1 MRLDNF
7 DLNLL
12 VAFDVLL
19 QERNVTRAAKRL
31 NVTQAAMSASLKR
44 LRAAFQDDILIQHG
58 KKMIPTAHAI
68 ALAPRVSEMIMHLR
82 SLISSGRGFDASTS
96 DRLFRISAS
105 DYITTVLIV
114 PFLKVLH
121 REAPNIRLD
130 ISLPSPDS
138 MEQLSNGEI
147 DLMLSPEAFLQPDHP
162 REILFDERH
171 VVVGWS
177 GNPVMQQPLTAEAF
191 FDSGHVAVQIGH
203 QNSFIERALES
214 HGQER
219 RIEITAPSF
228 IQAPWLIPGTRR
240 LALMHE
246 RLAKI
251 VAPAASLI
259 IAEPPFALPVMQE
272 MMQFHA
278 SREMDEGVVWLRSRL
293 KEVAVEPYPED
304 III

>member
-1 MRLDNF
+1 M
-7 DLNLL
+7 
-12 VAFDVLL
+12 LL

-44 LRAAFQDDILIQHG
+44 LRASFQDDILTQHG

-68 ALAPRVSEMIMHLR
+68 ALAPRVSETIMHLR
-82 SLISSGRGFDASTS
+82 TLISSGRGFDAATS

-105 DYITTVLIV
+105 DYITTVVIV
-114 PFLKVLH
+114 PFLEILQQ
-121 REAPNIRLD
+121 EAPNIRLD
-130 ISLPSPDS
+130 ISLPSEKS
-138 MEQLSNGEI
+138 MEQLSNGGI
-147 DLMLSPEAFLQPDHP
+147 DLVLSPEEFLVSDHP
-162 REILFDERH
+162 RELLFEERH

-177 GNPVMQQPLTAEAF
+177 GNPIMCEPLTMEGF
-191 FDSGHVAVQIGH
+191 LSSGHVAVQIGH
-203 QNSFIERALES
+203 RNSFIERAFEA

-228 IQAPWLIPGTRR
+228 IQAPWLIPGTMR

-259 IAEPPFALPVMQE
+259 IAEPPIILPVMQE
-272 MMQFHA
+272 MMQYHA
-278 SREMDEGVVWLRSRL
+278 SRERDEAVIWLRKQLQQVVRSSSQS
-293 KEVAVEPYPED
+293 
-304 III
+304 

>member
-31 NVTQAAMSASLKR
+31 NVTQAAMSSALKR
-44 LRAAFQDDILIQHG
+44 LRESFQDDILSQHG

-68 ALAPRVSEMIMHLR
+68 ALAPRVSEMILHLR
-82 SLISSGRGFDASTS
+82 SLISSGKGFDAATS
-96 DRLFRISAS
+96 DRRFRLSAS

-114 PFLKVLH
+114 PFLEVLQ
-121 REAPNIRLD
+121 REAPHIRLN
-130 ISLPSPDS
+130 ISLPSHES

-147 DLMLSPEAFLQPDHP
+147 DLVLSPEEFMQRDHP
-162 REILFDERH
+162 REILFEERH
-171 VVVGWS
+171 VVVGWA
-177 GNPVMQQPLTAEAF
+177 GNPIMQQPLTVEDF
-191 FDSGHVAVQIGH
+191 YNSGHVAVQIGH
-203 QNSFIERALES
+203 RNSFIERALET
-214 HGQER
+214 HERER

-228 IQAPWLIPGTRR
+228 IQAPWLIPGTMR

-259 IAEPPFALPVMQE
+259 IAEPPITLPMMHE
-272 MMQFHA
+272 MMQYHA
-278 SREMDEGVVWLRSRL
+278 SRETDEAVIWLRRKL
-293 KEVAVEPYPED
+293 KQVGGIPTRS
-304 III
+304 

>member
-19 QERNVTRAAKRL
+19 QERNVTRAARRL

-44 LRAAFQDDILIQHG
+44 LRESFQDDILTQHG

-68 ALAPRVSEMIMHLR
+68 ALAPRVSETILHLR
-82 SLISSGRGFDASTS
+82 SLISSGRGFDPATS

-114 PFLKVLH
+114 PFLDVLQ

-130 ISLPSPDS
+130 ISLPSQES
-138 MEQLSNGEI
+138 AEQLSSGNL
-147 DLMLSPEAFLQPDHP
+147 DLVLSPEEFLQQGHP
-162 REILFDERH
+162 REVLFEERF

-177 GNPVMQQPLTAEAF
+177 ENPMMTRPLTAEEYF
-191 FDSGHVAVQIGH
+191 SSGHVAVQIGH
-203 QNSFIERALES
+203 QNSFIERALKSYER
-214 HGQER
+214 ER

-228 IQAPWLIPGTRR
+228 IQAPWLIPGTMR

-251 VAPAASLI
+251 VAPAASLT
-259 IAEPPFALPVMQE
+259 IAEPPVDLPVMQE

-278 SREMDEGVVWLRSRL
+278 SREQDEAVIWLRRRL
-293 KEVAVEPYPED
+293 KQLGQNPESV
-304 III
+304 

>member
-44 LRAAFQDDILIQHG
+44 LRASFQDDILTQHG
-58 KKMIPTAHAI
+58 KKMVPTAHAI
-68 ALAPRVSEMIMHLR
+68 ALAPRVSATIMHLR
-82 SLISSGRGFDASTS
+82 TLIASGRGFEAATS

-105 DYITTVLIV
+105 DYITTVVIV
-114 PFLKVLH
+114 PFLEILQ
-121 REAPNIRLD
+121 REAPHIRLD
-130 ISLPSPDS
+130 ISLPSDDS
-138 MEQLSNGEI
+138 MEQLSNGGI
-147 DLMLSPEAFLQPDHP
+147 DLLLSPEEFLVSDHP
-162 REILFDERH
+162 RELLFEERH

-177 GNPVMQQPLTAEAF
+177 GNPLMREPLTVEGF
-191 FDSGHVAVQIGH
+191 LNSGHVAVQIGH
-203 QNSFIERALES
+203 RNSFIEREFEAQ
-214 HGQER
+214 GRER

-228 IQAPWLIPGTRR
+228 IQAPWLIPGTMR

-251 VAPAASLI
+251 VAPAASLT
-259 IAEPPFALPVMQE
+259 IAEPPIDLPVMQE
-272 MMQFHA
+272 MMQYHA
-278 SREMDEGVVWLRSRL
+278 SRERDEAVIWLRQQLLQVVRRS
-293 KEVAVEPYPED
+293 A
-304 III
+304 